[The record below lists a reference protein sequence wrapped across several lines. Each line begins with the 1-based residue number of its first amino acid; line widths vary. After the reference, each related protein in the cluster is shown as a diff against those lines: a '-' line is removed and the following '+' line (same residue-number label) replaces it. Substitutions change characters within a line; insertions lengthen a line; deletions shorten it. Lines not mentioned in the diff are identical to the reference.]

1 VLRQDIMLGLGAF
14 LFVIF
19 ISVAWIMT
27 IYSLNFYY
35 LSYQSQHNT
44 THQKRKG
51 RISVQVDSTTRNLP
65 VVTVQLPIYNE
76 RYVAARLI
84 DAVCLLDYPED
95 RLEIQILDDS
105 DDETFELIRSMVW
118 EHKLRGVNIHHLH
131 RSSERPGY
139 KAGALKAGMK
149 YAKGEFIAIFD
160 ADFIP
165 PPWFLKKTIGYFD
178 EPKIGLVQCRWG
190 HLNEN
195 YSSLTEAQAFSLD
208 IHFLIEQKAKSLTHL
223 FMNFNGAAG
232 IWRTSC
238 IVDAGGWHTSTLVE
252 DLDLSYRAQLKG
264 WKSIFL
270 EDIIVEGELPVQMNA
285 AKRQQF
291 RWAKGSIQVA
301 LKLLIDIL
309 LAKRI
314 TVDTKIQA
322 FFQLTRHIVH
332 PLFLIQYL
340 LFPILLA
347 LNYKLYAVSWAPIT
361 GILIYILMGPA
372 TYLYMIRRI
381 WGDRWKD
388 KARQYLFLIFFAAG
402 ISVNNTI
409 AIFEAI
415 FGGKSEFLRTPKFG
429 VVNKDD
435 EWKDKIYVLPFTKTT
450 LLEVF
455 FGVYGCIAIFVSIYS
470 RNPVFVPVIAI
481 QTAGFIY
488 IAYLSIVHSSPNKTK
503 KRSHKG
509 NGNSNSIPTQ
519 TSKMRIVQ
527 TDASLRD
534 RINRTARA
542 ETLVTTSPNNNN
554 RQSNKRTKYSRLLIV
569 GVLGFLSLGAALVF
583 FGYQSAVYPLDKAMG
598 YLARAESAQTP
609 SAIAD
614 YLRPVKHLLPMEG
627 NPVWS
632 FPNPRTDFG
641 LIQNDLDAMLFRTV
655 ALSSVKPNSA
665 AYNTGLEDLHGSIK
679 IIESNLE
686 EATPYI
692 YVSFTNI
699 LLGGLWIG
707 IIMLI
712 FASLRR
718 GRSKLE
724 YEAT

>member
-1 VLRQDIMLGLGAF
+1 MLGLGA
-14 LFVIF
+14 LLYVIF
-19 ISVAWIMT
+19 ISVASIMT
-27 IYSLNFYY
+27 IYTLNFYY
-35 LSYQSQHNT
+35 LWYQCQHNT
-44 THQKRKG
+44 IYRKRTA
-51 RISVQVDSTTRNLP
+51 RLSVQVDSITRDLP
-65 VVTVQLPIYNE
+65 VVTVQIPIYNE
-76 RYVAARLI
+76 KYVAARLI
-84 DAVCLLDYPED
+84 DAVCLLDYPQD
-95 RLEIQILDDS
+95 KLEIQILDDS
-105 DDETFELIRSMVW
+105 DDETFELIRLMV
-118 EHKLRGVNIHHLH
+118 EAHKVRGVNIHHLH
-131 RSSERPGY
+131 RSSGRPGY

-149 YAKGEFIAIFD
+149 DAKGEFIAIFD

-165 PPWFLKKTIGYFD
+165 PPWFLKKTIGYFVD
-178 EPKIGLVQCRWG
+178 PKIGLVQCRWS

-195 YSSLTEAQAFSLD
+195 YSSLTEALAFSLD

-232 IWRTSC
+232 VWRTSC
-238 IVDAGGWHTSTLVE
+238 IVDAGGWHATTLVE

-264 WKSIFL
+264 WKSLFL
-270 EDIIVEGELPVQMNA
+270 ENIVVEGELPVQMNA

-301 LKLLIDIL
+301 LKLLIDIFL
-309 LAKRI
+309 EKKIA
-314 TVDTKIQA
+314 VDTKIQA
-322 FFQLTRHIVH
+322 FIQLTRHIVH

-340 LFPILLA
+340 VFPILLA
-347 LNYKLYAVSWAPIT
+347 FNYKLYAVSWAPIT

-372 TYLYMIRRI
+372 TYLYIIRRI

-388 KARQYLFLIFFAAG
+388 KARQYLFLILFAAG
-402 ISVNNTI
+402 ISVNNTV
-409 AIFEAI
+409 AIFDAI
-415 FGGKSEFLRTPKFG
+415 FGGKNEFLRTPKFG
-429 VVNKDD
+429 VVNKND
-435 EWKDKIYVLPFTKTT
+435 EWKDKVYVLPFTKTT

-455 FGVYGCIAIFVSIYS
+455 FGVYGCIAIFVSIFS

-481 QTAGFIY
+481 QTVGFIY
-488 IAYLSIVHSSPNKTK
+488 VAYLSVVHSSLKQTIDRTQRGVSDPKN
-503 KRSHKG
+503 
-509 NGNSNSIPTQ
+509 IPTQ
-519 TSKMRIVQ
+519 PALVRNAEADPT
-527 TDASLRD
+527 LRD
-534 RINRTARA
+534 RINTTARA
-542 ETLVTTSPNNNN
+542 KTLVSTAPNNNN
-554 RQSNKRTKYSRLLIV
+554 KPSDKRTKYYRLMTI
-569 GVLGFLSLGAALVF
+569 GVLGFLCLGAALVF

-609 SAIAD
+609 AMIAD
-614 YLRPVKHLLPMEG
+614 YLRPVKHLLPLEG

-641 LIQNDLDAMLFRTV
+641 LIQNDLGAMLVRT
-655 ALSSVKPNSA
+655 ASISSVEPNSA

-707 IIMLI
+707 ITMLI

-718 GRSKLE
+718 GKSKLE
-724 YEAT
+724 YETT

>member
-1 VLRQDIMLGLGAF
+1 MLGLGAF
-14 LFVIF
+14 LYVIF

-27 IYSLNFYY
+27 LYTLNFYY
-35 LSYQSQHNT
+35 LSYQSQHNII
-44 THQKRKG
+44 HQKRRGKINLQG
-51 RISVQVDSTTRNLP
+51 DSATHDNLP

-76 RYVAARLI
+76 KYVAARLI
-84 DAVCLLDYPED
+84 DAVCLLDYPKD
-95 RLEIQILDDS
+95 KLEIQILDDS
-105 DDETFELIRSMVW
+105 DDETFELIKSMVGQL
-118 EHKLRGVNIHHLH
+118 KLGGVNIHHIH
-131 RSSERPGY
+131 RSSGRPGY

-160 ADFIP
+160 ADFVP
-165 PPWFLKKTIGYFD
+165 APCFLKKTIGYFVD
-178 EPKIGLVQCRWG
+178 PKIGLVQCKWG

-195 YSSLTEAQAFSLD
+195 YSSLTEAQAISLD
-208 IHFLIEQKAKSLTHL
+208 LHFLIEQKAKSLTHL

-238 IVDAGGWHTSTLVE
+238 IIDAGGWHTATLVE

-270 EDIIVEGELPVQMNA
+270 EDIVVEGELPVQMNA

-309 LAKRI
+309 LEKKI
-314 TVDTKIQA
+314 SIDTKIQA
-322 FFQLTRHIVH
+322 FIQLTRHVVH

-340 LFPILLA
+340 VFPILLA
-347 LNYKLYAVSWAPIT
+347 LNYKLYAVNWAPIT
-361 GILIYILMGPA
+361 GILIYVLMGPA
-372 TYLYMIRRI
+372 TYLYMIRKI
-381 WGDRWKD
+381 WGERWKD

-409 AIFEAI
+409 AVFDAI

-429 VVNKDD
+429 VVTKDD
-435 EWKDKIYVLPFTKTT
+435 DWRDKAYVLPFTKTI

-455 FGVYGCIAIFVSIYS
+455 FGMYGCIAIFVSIFS
-470 RNPVFVPVIAI
+470 RNPVFVPIIAI

-488 IAYLSIVHSSPNKTK
+488 IAYLSIVHSSLKNKIDRK
-503 KRSHKG
+503 QIGVSC
-509 NGNSNSIPTQ
+509 SDSL
-519 TSKMRIVQ
+519 SSLSAMMRIEQ
-527 TDASLRD
+527 TDALLSD
-534 RINRTARA
+534 RINTTARA
-542 ETLVTTSPNNNN
+542 KTLLTTGPEKRNK
-554 RQSNKRTKYSRLLIV
+554 QSDMRTKFYRLIIIGIV
-569 GVLGFLSLGAALVF
+569 GFLSLGGALVY
-583 FGYQSAVYPLDKAMG
+583 FGYQNAIYPLDKAMG
-598 YLARAESAQTP
+598 YLARAETAQTP
-609 SAIAD
+609 ETIAD
-614 YLRPVKHLLPMEG
+614 YLRPVKQLLPMAG

-641 LIQNDLDAMLFRTV
+641 LIQNDLDAMLLRTV
-655 ALSSVKPNSA
+655 SISSVEPNSA

-686 EATPYI
+686 EATPYV

-699 LLGGLWIG
+699 LLGGLWVG
-707 IIMLI
+707 VIMLV
-712 FASLRR
+712 FAAMRR
-718 GRSKLE
+718 GKAKFE
-724 YEAT
+724 YETS